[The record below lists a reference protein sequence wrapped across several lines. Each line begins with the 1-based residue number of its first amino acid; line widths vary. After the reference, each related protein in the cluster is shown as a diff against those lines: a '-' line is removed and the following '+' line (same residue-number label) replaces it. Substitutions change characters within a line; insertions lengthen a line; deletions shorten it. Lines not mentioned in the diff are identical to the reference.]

1 MVESPSSGTAE
12 AGQRPVVAWLGGGA
26 VQHITTS
33 CAHVFI
39 AADRVLKMKRAIR
52 LPFLDFSTLDLRE
65 AACRAELDLNRR
77 TAPALYRRVVAIT
90 RDGDGFALD
99 GAGEA
104 VEWAVEMGRFDQDL
118 LFDRLL
124 ARGALDRATVADLAR
139 RVATFHAQAPADR
152 SGDGA
157 QRVGEIIASNAAT
170 FAQHGVLPPDRVAAL
185 TRQSEAALARVAA
198 LLDARAAAGCV
209 RHCHGDL
216 HLRNIVLLD
225 GVPTPFDA
233 LEFSPRMATIDML
246 YDLAFLLMD
255 LVHRARHDLANAAL
269 NAWLEESGDEGG
281 LAALPLLMSVR
292 AAVRAHVEAGSGAPD
307 RANAYLERA
316 LALLEA
322 PPARLVAVGGLS
334 GSGKSTLARG
344 LAPDFGA
351 AGAVLLRS
359 DVIRKHLAGVAP
371 TDRLPS
377 SSYTPAGSAAVYAEL
392 TRRAAA
398 LLAQGQGVVADA
410 VFARPEERAA
420 IAALT
425 PDFTG
430 LWLQAPP
437 ETLRQRVT
445 DRRDDAS
452 DATAAV
458 VDRQLDYDIGPLD
471 WTVLDSAG
479 GAAAVL
485 EAARKHLRRG

>member
-1 MVESPSSGTAE
+1 MADAESAQKPL
-12 AGQRPVVAWLGGGA
+12 VAWLAGQAGEH
-26 VQHITTS
+26 VTTS
-33 CAHVFI
+33 CAHVFL
-39 AADRVLKMKRAIR
+39 AGDRVLKIKRAIR

-65 AACRAELDLNRR
+65 KACRAELALNRR
-77 TAPALYRRVVAIT
+77 TAPDLYRRVVAIT
-90 RDGDGFALD
+90 RDGSGFAVD
-99 GAGEA
+99 GAGDP
-104 VEWAVEMGRFDQDL
+104 VEWAVEMGRFDQDC

-124 ARGALDRATVADLAR
+124 ARGALDRDTVADLAR
-139 RVATFHAQAPADR
+139 RVAAFHGGAPADR
-152 SGDGA
+152 GGDGA
-157 QRVGEIIASNAAT
+157 QRVADIIASNAAT
-170 FAQHGVLPPDRVAAL
+170 FAQGGTLPVDQVADLTRRSQAAL
-185 TRQSEAALARVAA
+185 TRVAG
-198 LLDARAAAGCV
+198 LLDARAAAGFV

-233 LEFSPRMATIDML
+233 LEFSPRMATIDVL

-255 LVHRARHDLANAAL
+255 LVHRARRDLANAAL
-269 NAWLEESGDEGG
+269 NAWLEASGDEGG

-292 AAVRAHVEAGSGAPD
+292 AAVRAHVEAGSGAPE
-307 RANAYLERA
+307 RAQAYLDRA
-316 LALLEA
+316 LALLDA

-334 GSGKSTLARG
+334 GSGKSTLARA

-371 TDRLPS
+371 TDRLPAA
-377 SSYTPAGSAAVYAEL
+377 SYTPASSAAVYAEL
-392 TRRAAA
+392 GRRAAA
-398 LLAQGQGVVADA
+398 LLAQGQSVVADA
-410 VFARPEERAA
+410 VFAKPEERAA
-420 IAALT
+420 IAALSAG
-425 PDFTG
+425 FAG

-437 ETLRQRVT
+437 AILRQRVT

-452 DATAAV
+452 DANAAV
-458 VDRQLDYDIGPLD
+458 VDRQLDYDLGPLD

-485 EAARKHLRRG
+485 KAAREIVHPGP